1 MALPEISLA
10 QFNRIAIGDYNAG
23 FVDFK
28 TDRQGNVLNELRK
41 VNNHVHMQGKNKE
54 ELSPERILQVK
65 EAFVG
70 LHAGLDGSVFM
81 QV

>member
-28 TDRQGNVLNELRK
+28 MDRQFIVHSPIVGNIDQH
-41 VNNHVHMQGKNKE
+41 VNAIRQNGPAPALPMLAF
-54 ELSPERILQVK
+54 LS
-65 EAFVG
+65 A
-70 LHAGLDGSVFM
+70 
-81 QV
+81 